1 MTRPEPDTETA
12 EPAQA
17 RLIAHL
23 AAAGY
28 APVTPPVLQPIEPF
42 LELSGEDIRRRIF
55 VTQDAGGAELCLR
68 PEFTIPICRL
78 HRQRAD
84 GQAADYS
91 YGGPVF
97 RLTAGEPAE
106 FVQAGIESFGR
117 TDTPAADAEVLSLAL
132 EGLALLG
139 RTSPSVRLGD
149 MGLTVALL
157 DGLAV
162 PAAAKRRTL
171 RALAAGRSLD
181 AVTNG
186 PRAPPARTATRACS
200 PPSRARTRRACAPS
214 WRTCSPSPASR
225 RWAGAARAR
234 SPSASSARPPR
245 RPMAAPA
252 STPRTGRSSTATAR

>member
-1 MTRPEPDTETA
+1 MP
-12 EPAQA
+12 
-17 RLIAHL
+17 
-23 AAAGY
+23 AAGIHDPRLPP
-28 APVTPPVLQPIEPF
+28 APP
-42 LELSGEDIRRRIF
+42 
-55 VTQDAGGAELCLR
+55 AGGRAGRRLQLC
-68 PEFTIPICRL
+68 
-78 HRQRAD
+78 
-84 GQAADYS
+84 
-91 YGGPVF
+91 GPVF

-106 FVQAGIESFGR
+106 IVQAGIESFGR

-186 PRAPPARTATRACS
+186 AEGAPGEDRHAGLLAAIQGQDPQGVRAFVEDVLAI
-200 PPSRARTRRACAPS
+200 
-214 WRTCSPSPASR
+214 
-225 RWAGAARAR
+225 AGISAVGGRSAGEIAERFLGKAAAQ
-234 SPSASSARPPR
+234 ANGGAG
-245 RPMAAPA
+245 